1 MVDKSTKKGFDL
13 TQLTRDVETQGQDIP
28 PLEQW
33 QPEFCGDIDMRI
45 ARDGTWYHEGT
56 PIGREAM
63 VRMFSRILW
72 QENGEYYLKTP
83 VEQVRIQVDD
93 LPFLF
98 VDMEQTEGEQGT
110 ELLFISTTGDRVA
123 AGPAHP
129 LTVVESERGE
139 PQPSLLVRFGMSGR
153 INRNLFYRLVEL
165 AATEECAEGGEELA
179 LYSGGERFSLGRI

>member
-45 ARDGTWYHEGT
+45 ARDGTWFHEGT

-98 VDMEQTEGEQGT
+98 VDLEQTEGEQGT
-110 ELLFISTTGDRVA
+110 ELLFISTAGDRVT

-153 INRNLFYRLVEL
+153 INRNLFYRLVEM
-165 AATEECAEGGEELA
+165 AATEECAEGGEELV